1 MKKICILVIAS
12 RSKDIVGITQYGV
25 YGLYDLYVELFWIPI
40 IEKLKLIEH
49 IDCFLLYNL
58 EKEVK
63 GWDIYEQYLKNN
75 VLFDQIEGYNNISVV
90 PGILSKQ
97 LNAFK
102 LLYNTYDVFWNCNLS
117 SIPEIDRLDKYIQLH
132 NINYSG
138 HYVFYQEVSTH
149 LHIYRDDSDVTSL
162 LKKWPGQTFL
172 GGSGFFLN
180 KDEVT
185 YIVGFLDK
193 IKHGDIFYIV
203 NDLAIGLIMPNK
215 PINEYFFNN
224 NNNKLETKRVHII
237 NSMTYYEYNKLIQ
250 LYKTDKNVLDI
261 RFEYIQREDILIT
274 ISQILYR
281 N

>member
-12 RSKDIVGITQYGV
+12 RNKDIIGV
-25 YGLYDLYVELFWIPI
+25 TKYRRYGLYDLYVELFWIPI
-40 IEKLKLIEH
+40 IKKLKNIAH
-49 IDCFLLYNL
+49 IDCFLLYNSK
-58 EKEVK
+58 KEVK
-63 GWDIYEQYLKNN
+63 GWDIYEHYLKNN
-75 VLFDQIEGYNNISVV
+75 VLFDQIKGNSHISMI

-102 LLYNTYDVFWNCNLS
+102 LLYNKYDVFWNCNLS
-117 SIPEIDRLDKYIQLH
+117 SIPGIERLDEYIQLH

-149 LHIYRDDSDVTSL
+149 LHMYRDDSKVSSL
-162 LKKWPGQTFL
+162 LKQWSGRTFL

-180 KDEVT
+180 KDEAT
-185 YIVGFLDK
+185 YIVGLLDK
-193 IKHGDIFYIV
+193 IKQSDIFYIL

-215 PINEYFFNN
+215 YMDYYFLKNHEQEN
-224 NNNKLETKRVHII
+224 KRVRIT
-237 NSMTYYEYNKLIQ
+237 NTMTYYEYNKLIQ

-261 RFEYIQREDILIT
+261 RFEYIQQEDILRT

>member
-12 RSKDIVGITQYGV
+12 RSKDINKVTQYQR
-25 YGLYDLYVELFWIPI
+25 YGLYDQYVELFWIPI
-40 IEKLKLIEH
+40 IEKLKNIIH
-49 IDCFLLYNL
+49 IDCFLLYNS
-58 EKEVK
+58 EREVK
-63 GWDIYEQYLKNN
+63 GWDIYEQYLKDN
-75 VLFDQIEGYNNISVV
+75 VLFEDSLGKDNISMI

-102 LLYNTYDVFWNCNLS
+102 LLNNIYDVFWNCNLS
-117 SIPEIDRLDKYIQLH
+117 SIPEIERLDQYIQLH

-149 LHIYRDDSDVTSL
+149 LHMYRGDSEVTSL
-162 LKKWPGQTFL
+162 LNKWPGRTFL

-185 YIVGFLDK
+185 YIVGLLDK
-193 IKHGDIFYIV
+193 IKHSDIFYIL

-215 PINEYFFNN
+215 SINNYFLNN
-224 NNNKLETKRVHII
+224 GGQGNKRVHIT

-250 LYKTDKNVLDI
+250 LYRTDKNKFDI
-261 RFEYIQREDILIT
+261 RFEQVKREDILRT
-274 ISQILYR
+274 VSQILYR

>member
-12 RSKDIVGITQYGV
+12 RSKDINGVTQYQR

-40 IEKLKLIEH
+40 IEKLKNIIH
-49 IDCFLLYNL
+49 IDCFLLYNS
-58 EKEVK
+58 EREVK
-63 GWDIYEQYLKNN
+63 GWDIYKQYLKDN
-75 VLFDQIEGYNNISVV
+75 VLFEDSLGKNNISMI

-102 LLYNTYDVFWNCNLS
+102 LLNNTYDVFWNCNLS
-117 SIPEIDRLDKYIQLH
+117 SIPEIERLDQYIQLH

-149 LHIYRDDSDVTSL
+149 LHMYRRDSEVTSL
-162 LKKWPGQTFL
+162 LNEWPGRTFL

-185 YIVGFLDK
+185 YIVGLLDK
-193 IKHGDIFYIV
+193 IKHSDIFYIL

-215 PINEYFFNN
+215 SVNKYFLNN
-224 NNNKLETKRVHII
+224 GGPEKKRVHIT
-237 NSMTYYEYNKLIQ
+237 NSMTYYEYNKIIQ
-250 LYKTDKNVLDI
+250 LYKIDKHMLDI
-261 RFEYIQREDILIT
+261 RFENVHREDILRT
-274 ISQILYR
+274 VSQILYR